1 MYYFWKRNF
10 QYSNQMKSVLLA
22 VAAVCTAIAGHAQ
35 EKKSLTLEQLAE
47 GMPAGIISP
56 IPAPAGWYDRNNLI
70 VYENREYGLY
80 NIRTGETL
88 PYEMP
93 APRVQPAILEELG
106 KTVDNPTFS
115 PDSTMIAYTKGNNLY
130 VMDVATGVHRAL
142 TTDGSDLILNGWS
155 SWVYYEEIL
164 GRATR
169 YKAFWWSPDS
179 RRLAYYRFDDTDVPM
194 FPIYDAKG
202 KHGTLRETRYPKAG
216 DANPKVEIG
225 MVDLATGET
234 VWADFDRDDDQ
245 YFGTPF
251 WSAGSDKFMVPW
263 MPRDQ
268 NHLVL
273 YEVSPVDGS
282 RKPLYE
288 EFQKTWI
295 DWIDDMVFTDDG
307 FYMTRDF
314 DGWEQIY
321 FQPFD
326 GSHYVKLT
334 EGHNWGT
341 RILKLDEKKGLLFF
355 TSRAEI
361 STRYD
366 VYRLNLKN
374 GNVERVSFGD
384 YNFSNVVIS
393 PDNRY
398 YAALISNV
406 STPTKS
412 VLVKMGR
419 QPQVTVLGDSKGPEY
434 DHYKLSEARMLFI
447 EVDGYTL
454 PASIRLPVDLDTN
467 RKYPVIISMY
477 GGPNSGTVMDR
488 WTNPSPGNQLWANEG
503 VIQISIDHRASG
515 HCGKEGLN
523 HVYRSLGQTELAD
536 YIEWVKYLRTLPYVD
551 SCKIGITGFSFGG
564 TMTVLALTDG
574 ADYFQYGIAGGGV
587 YDWQLYDTHY
597 TERYMD
603 TPEDNPEGYAF
614 TRVWERADKY
624 RGGKGSMLRITHGT
638 ADDNVHMQNTLQL
651 IDALQKADKQF
662 ELMVYPGGYHGY
674 RGYQAVHSSN
684 SDLIFWYRYLLDREV
699 PECLLK

>member
-1 MYYFWKRNF
+1 MKRIF
-10 QYSNQMKSVLLA
+10 L
-22 VAAVCTAIAGHAQ
+22 VAAALFSAAVGYAREQVQ
-35 EKKSLTLEQLAE
+35 EKKALTLEQVAQ
-47 GMPAGIISP
+47 GMPEGIVNS
-56 IPAPAGWYDRNNLI
+56 IPMPVGWYDKGNLI
-70 VYENREYGLY
+70 VSQDRELGLY
-80 NIRTGETL
+80 NLRTGETS
-88 PYEMP
+88 PYQMP
-93 APRVQPAILEELG
+93 EPKVRPAILEELS
-106 KTVDNPTFS
+106 KTVDNPMFS
-115 PDSTMIAYTKGNNLY
+115 PDSTKIAYTKDNNLY
-130 VMDVATGVHRAL
+130 VMDVATGEHTAL

-179 RRLAYYRFDDTDVPM
+179 KRLAYYKFDDTNVPM

-202 KHGTLRETRYPKAG
+202 KHGTLNETRYPKAG
-216 DANPKVEIG
+216 DENPKVEIG
-225 MVDLATGET
+225 MIDLTTGET
-234 VWADFDRDDDQ
+234 VWADFDREDDQ

-251 WSAGSDKFMVPW
+251 WSAESDKFMVPW

-268 NHLVL
+268 NHLIL
-273 YEVSPVDGS
+273 YEVSPFDGS
-282 RKPLYE
+282 KKPLYE
-288 EFQKTWI
+288 EHQKTWI
-295 DWIDDMVFTDDG
+295 DWIDDMVFTEDG

-326 GSHYVKLT
+326 GSQYIKLT
-334 EGHNWGT
+334 EGRNWGT
-341 RILKLDEKKGLLFF
+341 RILKLDEAKGVLFF

-366 VYRLNLKN
+366 VYRLDLKKRTT
-374 GNVERVSFGD
+374 ERISFGD
-384 YNFSNVVIS
+384 YNFSAVQIS
-393 PDNRY
+393 PDNKY
-398 YAALISNV
+398 YAAQISNV
-406 STPTKS
+406 STPTKT
-412 VLVKMGR
+412 VLVKIGSGKKA
-419 QPQVTVLGDSKGPEY
+419 QYTVLGDSKGPEY
-434 DHYKLSEARMLFI
+434 DNYKLAEAQMLFI

-454 PASIRLPVDLDTN
+454 PASIRLPIDLDTN
-467 RKYPVIISMY
+467 KKYPVIVSMY

-488 WTNPSPGNQLWANEG
+488 WSAPSRGNQLWAIEG

-515 HCGKEGLN
+515 HCGKEGVN
-523 HVYRSLGQTELAD
+523 YVYRSLGQTELAD
-536 YIEWVKYLRTLPYVD
+536 YIEWVKYLRTFPYVD
-551 SCKIGITGFSFGG
+551 AEKIGITGFSFGG

-614 TRVWERADKY
+614 TRVWERAEKY

-662 ELMVYPGGYHGY
+662 ELMIYPGGYHGY
-674 RGYQAVHSSN
+674 RGYQAIHSSN
-684 SDLIFWYRYLLDREV
+684 SDLIFWYRWLLGKEA
-699 PECLLK
+699 PECLLR

>member
-1 MYYFWKRNF
+1 MKR
-10 QYSNQMKSVLLA
+10 KILLLITVFA
-22 VAAVCTAIAGHAQ
+22 SLVAVCAQ
-35 EKKSLTLEQLAE
+35 EKNNLTLEQVAE
-47 GMPAGIISP
+47 GMPAGIINP
-56 IPAPAGWYDRNNLI
+56 IPVPVGWHDRTHLI
-70 VYENREYGLY
+70 VSEGRELGLY
-80 NIRTGETL
+80 DIRTGETAD
-88 PYEMP
+88 YRRP
-93 APRVQPAILEELG
+93 APKVRPAVMEELAG
-106 KTVDNPTFS
+106 TVDNPVFS
-115 PDSTMIAYTKGNNLY
+115 PDSTKIAYTKDNNLY
-130 VMDVATGVHRAL
+130 VMDVATGEHTAL
-142 TTDGSDLILNGWS
+142 TADGSELILNGRA

-164 GRATR
+164 GRATH

-179 RRLAYYRFDDTDVPM
+179 RRLAYYRFDDTNVPM
-194 FPIYDAKG
+194 FPIYDAMG
-202 KHGTLRETRYPKAG
+202 KHGTLNETRYPKAG
-216 DANPKVEIG
+216 DENPKVEIG
-225 MVDLATGET
+225 MVDLTTGET

-251 WSAGSDKFMVPW
+251 WSAESDKFMVPW

-268 NHLVL
+268 NRLVL
-273 YEVSPVDGS
+273 YEVSPSDGS
-282 RKPLYE
+282 KKPLYE
-288 EFQKTWI
+288 EYQRTWI
-295 DWIDDMVFTDDG
+295 DWIDDMVFTEDG

-326 GSHYVKLT
+326 GSGYTKLT
-334 EGHNWGT
+334 EGRNWGT
-341 RILKLDEKKGLLFF
+341 RILKLDEKAGVLFY

-366 VYRLNLKN
+366 VYRLDLRKRTS
-374 GNVERVSFGD
+374 ERISYGD

-398 YAALISNV
+398 YAALVSNV
-406 STPTKS
+406 STPSKS
-412 VLVKMGR
+412 VLVKIGR
-419 QPQVTVLGDSKGPEY
+419 KPEVTVLGDSKGPEY
-434 DHYKLSEARMLFI
+434 DSYKLAEARMLFI
-447 EVDGYTL
+447 EVDGFTL
-454 PASIRLPVDLDTN
+454 PASVRLPVDLDTG

-477 GGPNSGTVMDR
+477 GGPNSGTVMDV
-488 WTNPSPGNQLWANEG
+488 WSAPSRNNQLWAIEG

-523 HVYRSLGQTELAD
+523 YVYRSLGQTELAD

-551 SCKIGITGFSFGG
+551 AEKIGITGFSFGG

-614 TRVWERADKY
+614 TRVWERAGKY

-651 IDALQKADKQF
+651 IDALQKEDKQF
-662 ELMVYPGGYHGY
+662 ELMIYPGGLHGY
-674 RGYQAVHSSN
+674 RGYQGVHSSN
-684 SDLIFWYRYLLDREV
+684 SDLIFWYRYLLGKDV
-699 PECLLK
+699 PECLLR